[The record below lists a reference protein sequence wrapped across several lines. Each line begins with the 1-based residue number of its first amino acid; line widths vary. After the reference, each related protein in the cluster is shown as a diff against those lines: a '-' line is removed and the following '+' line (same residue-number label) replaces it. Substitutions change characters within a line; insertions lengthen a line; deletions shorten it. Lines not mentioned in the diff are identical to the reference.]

1 MDNFMEKLTHKFS
14 ATDMIKAN
22 SQADAAELDSKKEQ
36 LALFEAQMEK
46 VDGALSDIR
55 QLNLKNIESVNDV
68 QNLAKSSSDEIAKT
82 ADASIAGI
90 NKTVDESLAKIEQI
104 KEASGSVE
112 AINQNTEIISDKI
125 IKMRGDLEEYLH
137 ADHVKIYRNV
147 QTAVNEELEKKT
159 AEIIAEAKKSRKVLP
174 IVVITLIISLADLA
188 INILRMLGII

>member
-159 AEIIAEAKKSRKVLP
+159 AEIIAEAKKNRKVLP